1 MLRRYLLGQ
10 EVESDPIL
18 RVRVIN
24 IFILDICLQRL
35 ELFELIPEL
44 LDPVIGGLDR
54 ELLIVTSKLFSEL
67 I

>member
-1 MLRRYLLGQ
+1 MLRRQLRGQ

-44 LDPVIGGLDR
+44 LDPVICGLDR